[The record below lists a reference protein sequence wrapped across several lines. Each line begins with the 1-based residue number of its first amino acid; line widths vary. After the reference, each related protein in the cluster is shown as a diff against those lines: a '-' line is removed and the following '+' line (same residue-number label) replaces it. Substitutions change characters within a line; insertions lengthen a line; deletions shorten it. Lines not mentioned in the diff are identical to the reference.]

1 MTQILFDLAY
11 LEDFRERIGGTWP
24 IPVLVG
30 IFPLSTYRLALRLH
44 NEVPGI
50 VVPDELQ
57 AELRDAGPSAAE
69 IGTAHARELVRE
81 ARELAD
87 GIYVAT
93 PFRRPLAALDV
104 LLAE

>member
-11 LEDFRERIGGTWP
+11 LDAFRELLGGSWP
-24 IPVLVG
+24 IPVIVG
-30 IFPLSTYRLALRLH
+30 VFPLSTYRLALRLH

-50 VVPDELQ
+50 VVPDALQ
-57 AELRDAGPSAAE
+57 ERLRDAGPGAAE
-69 IGTAHARELVRE
+69 IGTAHARELVGQ

-87 GIYVAT
+87 GVYIAT

-104 LLAE
+104 LLAD